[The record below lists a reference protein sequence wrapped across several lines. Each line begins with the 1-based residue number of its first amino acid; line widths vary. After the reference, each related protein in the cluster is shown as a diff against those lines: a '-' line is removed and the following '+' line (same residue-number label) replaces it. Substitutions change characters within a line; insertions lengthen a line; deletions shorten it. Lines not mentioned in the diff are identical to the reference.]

1 MKFCKIRLLSRN
13 NLSHPYALSS
23 DEEEDESSPRR
34 SSILV
39 TPGPSPRKEKRI
51 SFVDKVFR
59 VVTPEILKVLNV
71 PKSKYASLGIQE
83 MIEDAGSISTYLKP
97 KQL

>member
-1 MKFCKIRLLSRN
+1 MSRN

-51 SFVDKVFR
+51 SFAGAVDKVFR

-71 PKSKYASLGIQE
+71 PYSK
-83 MIEDAGSISTYLKP
+83 
-97 KQL
+97 